1 MHLEIEPVGS
11 YLRKHVMFI
20 TKVINPGDRQVLDS
34 RCRCPAYYSE
44 CVAWPLPLIS
54 SSAAPGDVCVASTSG
69 DPGPSRSVWPDCGEQ
84 MLAGG
89 GCVSNEAS

>member
-1 MHLEIEPVGS
+1 MNRFQLHPWFRGPKKLTVHLEIDTAC
-11 YLRKHVMFI
+11 K
-20 TKVINPGDRQVLDS
+20 
-34 RCRCPAYYSE
+34 CPAYYSE